1 MDLYWITESG
11 VNETMTGT
19 TPGPNVYIG
28 KGHANTHPL
37 VWQIEKLRVTAGMSQ
52 STLSEQMGN
61 GPTTW
66 TGYVNTHSSLSA
78 LRAIERALG
87 VFGKTLVVG
96 EGRK

>member
-1 MDLYWITESG
+1 
-11 VNETMTGT
+11 MTGN
-19 TPGPNVYIG
+19 TPGPDVHIG
-28 KGHANTHPL
+28 KGHPHTHPL
-37 VWQIEKLRVTAGMSQ
+37 VRQIERLRVTAGMSQ

-78 LRAIERALG
+78 LRAIERALA
-87 VFGKTLVVG
+87 VFGKKLVVG